1 MAKPR
6 ALIIDD
12 EPAVCYSF
20 RRVVERQQIEVAVAN
35 TMARGV
41 ETFRSFKPD
50 VVVLDLNLPDGSG
63 LEAFRT
69 IRSLVPKCPVLFIT
83 AHGTSETALE
93 AMKEGAFDYLIKP
106 VDLNRLSQLLERALE
121 AARLMQAPSLLP
133 PLDGPDGQGNAE
145 GTLAVDRLVGHSPPI
160 QEMCKEIGL
169 LARQDVNVLVLGESG
184 SGKELVA
191 RALYQ
196 HSRRAEHSFLAI
208 NCAALPEQLLE
219 SELFGHEQG
228 AFTGAVRAHV
238 GKFEQCSGGT
248 LFLDEIGDMSLAV
261 QAKMLRVLQDQRFER
276 LGGSR
281 TVQTN
286 VRLIAATN
294 QELERLV
301 TEGKFRADLYYRLK
315 VATVRVPPLRD
326 RREDIPELA
335 HYFLFRNNAKL
346 GLHLQG
352 FSPETLTCLQ
362 QYHWP
367 GNVRELQSCVKEA
380 MVRTRGPVVLLE
392 YLPETVRL
400 AAPPVAPGGSPA
412 GNGQEGLEQLIA
424 RLQQERPGDL
434 YDRVSEA
441 VDRVLLPEILRQ
453 TQGNQLRA
461 SEILGIDR
469 KTLRQKLKNLNLGR
483 PANEED

>member
-1 MAKPR
+1 MTQAR

-12 EPAVCYSF
+12 EPGVCYSF
-20 RRVVERQQIEVAVAN
+20 RRVVERQNIEVAVAN
-35 TMARGV
+35 TMSRGV
-41 ETFRSFKPD
+41 EVFRSFKPD

-69 IRSLVPKCPVLFIT
+69 IRAITPKCPVLFIT

-106 VDLNRLSQLLERALE
+106 VDLNRLSELLERALE
-121 AARLMQAPSLLP
+121 TARLMQAPSLLT
-133 PLDGPDGQGNAE
+133 PLEDE
-145 GTLAVDRLVGHSPPI
+145 DRIIGHSPLV
-160 QEMCKEIGL
+160 QEMCKGIGL

-184 SGKELVA
+184 TGKELVA

-196 HSRRAEHSFLAI
+196 HSRRADYPFLAI

-228 AFTGAVRAHV
+228 AFTGANRLHI

-281 TVQTN
+281 TVQTD

-294 QELERLV
+294 QDLEKRV
-301 TEGKFRADLYYRLK
+301 ADGKFRPDLYYRLK
-315 VATVRVPPLRD
+315 VATVRVPALRD
-326 RREDIPELA
+326 RSEDIPELA
-335 HYFLFRNNAKL
+335 HYFLFRNNIKL
-346 GLHLQG
+346 GLHLSG
-352 FSPETLTCLQ
+352 FSPEALACLQ

-380 MVRTRGPVVLLE
+380 MVRTRGPQVLPE
-392 YLPETVRL
+392 YLPESIRQAGPPPS
-400 AAPPVAPGGSPA
+400 AATKEA
-412 GNGQEGLEQLIA
+412 GLEQLIA
-424 RLQQERPGDL
+424 HLQQAEPGDL
-434 YDRVSEA
+434 YDRVIAA

-469 KTLRQKLKNLNLGR
+469 KTLRQKLRNLNLVRTPG
-483 PANEED
+483 AGEGEE

>member
-1 MAKPR
+1 MTKPK

-12 EPAVCYSF
+12 EPGVCYSF
-20 RRVVERQQIEVAVAN
+20 RRVVERQHIEVSVAN
-35 TMARGV
+35 SMPRGV
-41 ETFRSFKPD
+41 EAFRSFKPD

-69 IRSLVPKCPVLFIT
+69 IRALAPKCPVLFIT

-106 VDLNRLSQLLERALE
+106 VDLNKLSQLLERALE
-121 AARLMQAPSLLP
+121 TARLMQTPSLLA
-133 PLDGPDGQGNAE
+133 PLDTE
-145 GTLAVDRLVGHSPPI
+145 DRIVGHSPPI
-160 QEMCKEIGL
+160 QDTCKEIGL

-184 SGKELVA
+184 TGKELVA

-196 HSRRAEHSFLAI
+196 HSRRADQSFLAI

-228 AFTGAVRAHV
+228 AFTGALRLHI

-248 LFLDEIGDMSLAV
+248 VFLDEIGDMSLAV

-276 LGGSR
+276 VGGNR
-281 TVQTN
+281 TVQTD

-294 QELERLV
+294 QDLEGLV
-301 TEGKFRADLYYRLK
+301 NAGKFRADLYYRLK

-326 RREDIPELA
+326 RREDVPELA
-335 HYFLFRNNAKL
+335 HYFLFRNNLKL
-346 GLHLQG
+346 GLHLHG
-352 FSPETLTCLQ
+352 LSPEALRCLEE
-362 QYHWP
+362 YHWP

-380 MVRTRGPVVLLE
+380 MVRTRGPLVLPE
-392 YLPETVRL
+392 YLPESVR
-400 AAPPVAPGGSPA
+400 AASPPPAPVGKE
-412 GNGQEGLEQLIA
+412 EGLVQLLD
-424 RLQQERPGDL
+424 RLQQTCEGDL
-434 YDRVSEA
+434 YDRILAE
-441 VDRVLLPEILRQ
+441 VDRTLLPEILRQ

-461 SEILGIDR
+461 SEVLGIDR
-469 KTLRQKLKNLNLGR
+469 KTLRQKLRNLNLIRTPGNGEG
-483 PANEED
+483 AEE

>member
-1 MAKPR
+1 MTQSR

-12 EPAVCYSF
+12 EPGVCYSF
-20 RRVVERQQIEVAVAN
+20 RRVVERQNIEVAVAN
-35 TMARGV
+35 TMSRGV
-41 ETFRSFKPD
+41 EVFRSFKPD

-63 LEAFRT
+63 MELFRT
-69 IRSLVPKCPVLFIT
+69 IRGLRPKCPVLFIT

-106 VDLNRLSQLLERALE
+106 VDLNRLTELLERALE
-121 AARLMQAPSLLP
+121 TARLMQVPSLLT
-133 PLDGPDGQGNAE
+133 PLEDE
-145 GTLAVDRLVGHSPPI
+145 DRLIGHSPPV

-184 SGKELVA
+184 TGKELVA

-196 HSRRAEHSFLAI
+196 HSRRADYPFLAI

-228 AFTGAVRAHV
+228 AFTGANRLHI
-238 GKFEQCSGGT
+238 GKFEQCTGGT
-248 LFLDEIGDMSLAV
+248 LFLDEIGDMSHSV

-276 LGGSR
+276 LGGNR
-281 TVQTN
+281 TVQTD

-294 QELERLV
+294 QDLEKRV
-301 TEGKFRADLYYRLK
+301 AEGKFRADLYYRLK

-326 RREDIPELA
+326 RREDIAELA
-335 HYFLFRNNAKL
+335 HYFLFRNNRKL
-346 GLHLQG
+346 GLHLSG
-352 FSPETLTCLQ
+352 FSPEALAFLQ

-380 MVRTRGPVVLLE
+380 MVRTRGPLVLPE
-392 YLPETVRL
+392 YLPESIGQDGRSASPRVESTPQEAHCL
-400 AAPPVAPGGSPA
+400 SGGE
-412 GNGQEGLEQLIA
+412 EGLEHLIT
-424 RLQQERPGDL
+424 RLQQAETTEL
-434 YDRVSEA
+434 YDRVIEA

-453 TQGNQLRA
+453 TQGNQLKA

-469 KTLRQKLKNLNLGR
+469 KTLRQKLRNLNLIR
-483 PANEED
+483 PPSSGEAEE